1 MKRSLTFLLLST
13 CSLHA
18 ADPAKVVPASQILQ
32 KLDAEVIYDKDASG
46 KDLTVEE
53 EKEVARQTR
62 QIPLSSIRFKLNS
75 TELADAASTA
85 QIRELGAALADPT
98 LKDAIITLEGHTCD
112 LGEDAA
118 NAVLSQRRAQAVR
131 DILVQ
136 WFQIPAQRL
145 RIQGRGER
153 APLVTNTD
161 ETARAQNRR
170 VTIIRESD

>member
-1 MKRSLTFLLLST
+1 MKLPLLLT
-13 CSLHA
+13 AFATALCA
-18 ADPAKVVPASQILQ
+18 ADPAVVPAKRILE
-32 KLDAEVIYDKDASG
+32 KLDAEIIYDKAITG
-46 KDLTVEE
+46 KDLTVDEE
-53 EKEVARQTR
+53 RAEQRKLR
-62 QIPLSSIRFKLNS
+62 QISLSSIRFKLNS

-145 RIQGRGER
+145 RIQGRGES

-170 VTIIRESD
+170 VTIIREP